1 MAPPRSYH
9 CEALTLKK
17 HPLGEADLLVTLYTR
32 DRGKLRAMAKGARRP
47 TSKLVGHLEPLNQVS
62 LSLAQ
67 GRNLDFITQ
76 VQVVGS
82 LATLK
87 SDLKSIAKGL
97 YVAELLD
104 GFGAEASP
112 NANIYHLAIET
123 LESIGLHPDSAW
135 PLRYFEFKLLQLSG
149 LMPELH
155 CCVDCR
161 KPLSPGQ
168 HRFSPDVGGTL
179 CVECNPTGVRVRVL
193 SLQALKVLRLLQRG
207 RLSEIVSL
215 RLSSPLAQ
223 ELESLLTTTVTYW
236 LDKGIRSSSF
246 LERLQQESRPEVYT

>member
-1 MAPPRSYH
+1 MAPPRSYL

-17 HPLGEADLLVTLYTR
+17 QPLGEADLLVTLYTR
-32 DRGKLRAMAKGARRP
+32 DRGKLRAMAKGARRA
-47 TSKLVGHLEPLNQVS
+47 TSKLVGHLEPLTQVS

-82 LATLK
+82 LAALK
-87 SDLKSIAKGL
+87 TDLKSIAKGL

-112 NANIYHLAIET
+112 SADLYHLAIET

-135 PLRYFEFKLLQLSG
+135 PLRYFELQLLQLSG

-179 CVECNPTGVRVRVL
+179 CAECNPAGARVRPL

-207 RLSEIVSL
+207 RLAEIVPL
-215 RLSSPLAQ
+215 RVSSPLAL
-223 ELESLLTTTVTYW
+223 ELKSLLTTTVTYW
-236 LDKGIRSSSF
+236 LDKEIRSNSF
-246 LERLQQESRPEVYT
+246 LEHLQRESRPGVYT

>member
-1 MAPPRSYH
+1 MAPPRSYR

-17 HPLGEADLLVTLYTR
+17 HPLGEADLLVTLYTP

-47 TSKLVGHLEPLNQVS
+47 TSKLVGHLEPLTQVS

-76 VQVVGS
+76 VQVVGN
-82 LATLK
+82 LAALK
-87 SDLKSIAKGL
+87 SDLNSIAKGL

-112 NANIYHLAIET
+112 NANLYHLAIET

-135 PLRYFEFKLLQLSG
+135 PLRYFELQLLQLSG

-179 CVECNPTGVRVRVL
+179 CAECNPAGARVRPL

-207 RLSEIVSL
+207 RLAEIVSL
-215 RLSSPLAQ
+215 RVSSPLAQ
-223 ELESLLTTTVTYW
+223 ELQSLLTTTVTYW

-246 LERLQQESRPEVYT
+246 LERLQRESRPEVYT

>member
-1 MAPPRSYH
+1 MPAPRSYR
-9 CEALTLKK
+9 CEALTLKR

-32 DRGKLRAMAKGARRP
+32 DRGKLRAMAKGSRRP
-47 TSKLVGHLEPLNQVS
+47 TSKLVGHLEPLTQVS

-76 VQVVGS
+76 VQVVGNLS
-82 LATLK
+82 ALK

-112 NANIYHLAIET
+112 NANLYHLAIET
-123 LESIGLHPDSAW
+123 LESVGLHPDSAW
-135 PLRYFEFKLLQLSG
+135 PLRYFELQLLQHSG

-179 CVECNPTGVRVRVL
+179 CADCNPSGARVRPL
-193 SLQALKVLRLLQRG
+193 SLQALKVLRLLQRS
-207 RLSEIVSL
+207 RLAEIVSL
-215 RLSSPLAQ
+215 RVSSPLAQ
-223 ELESLLTTTVTYW
+223 ELKTLLNTTVNYW
-236 LDKGIRSSSF
+236 LDKEIRSTAF
-246 LERLQQESRPEVYT
+246 LEHLQRESRPEVYT

>member
-1 MAPPRSYH
+1 MPAPRSYR
-9 CEALTLKK
+9 CEALTLKR

-47 TSKLVGHLEPLNQVS
+47 TSRLVGHLEPLTQVS

-76 VQVVGS
+76 VQVVGNNS
-82 LATLK
+82 ALK
-87 SDLKSIAKGL
+87 GDLKSIAKGL

-112 NANIYHLAIET
+112 NANLYHLAIET
-123 LESIGLHPDSAW
+123 LESVGLHPDSAW
-135 PLRYFEFKLLQLSG
+135 PLRYFELQLLQHSG

-179 CVECNPTGVRVRVL
+179 CADCNPSGARVRPL
-193 SLQALKVLRLLQRG
+193 SLQALKVLRLLQRS
-207 RLSEIVSL
+207 RLAEIVSL
-215 RLSSPLAQ
+215 RVSPPLAQ
-223 ELESLLTTTVTYW
+223 ELKTLLNTTVNYW
-236 LDKGIRSSSF
+236 LDKEIRSTAF
-246 LERLQQESRPEVYT
+246 LEHLQRESRPEVYT

>member
-1 MAPPRSYH
+1 MAPPRSYR

-32 DRGKLRAMAKGARRP
+32 DQGKLQAMAKGARRP
-47 TSKLVGHLEPLNQVS
+47 TSKLVGHLEPLTQVS

-76 VQVVGS
+76 VQVVGN
-82 LATLK
+82 LAALK

-112 NANIYHLAIET
+112 NTNLYHLAIES

-135 PLRYFEFKLLQLSG
+135 PLRYFELQLLQLSG
-149 LMPELH
+149 LMPELY

-179 CVECNPTGVRVRVL
+179 CAECNPAGARIRPL

-207 RLSEIVSL
+207 RLAEIVSL
-215 RLSSPLAQ
+215 RVSSPLAQ
-223 ELESLLTTTVTYW
+223 ELQSLLTTTVTYW

-246 LERLQQESRPEVYT
+246 LEHLQRESRPEVYT